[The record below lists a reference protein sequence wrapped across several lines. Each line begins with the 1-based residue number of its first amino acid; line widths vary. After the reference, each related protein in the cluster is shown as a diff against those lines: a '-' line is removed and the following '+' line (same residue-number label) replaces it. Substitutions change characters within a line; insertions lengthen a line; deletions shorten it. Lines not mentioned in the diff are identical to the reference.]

1 MYCAVLS
8 VEYKTS
14 NHNSELLVQVMRLT
28 VFSYFVFLCFVQAFN
43 FFSNLRSFIMFC
55 NFYINCINFI
65 FLNYDINIKYLNHA
79 SDGMFLCTLH
89 PVAAITNSSAV
100 SPLSPC
106 RKTMSLSALV
116 SLLFSFSLN
125 FLTFLF
131 SGGCG
136 FIG

>member
-1 MYCAVLS
+1 MAKLHNKSACKPVYGKEKKIKMLWAGLGSVHIGKNCDWGLEKPQSQFFPIWTLS
-8 VEYKTS
+8 RPITYI
-14 NHNSELLVQVMRLT
+14 
-28 VFSYFVFLCFVQAFN
+28 YFLK
-43 FFSNLRSFIMFC
+43 LW
-55 NFYINCINFI
+55 Y
-65 FLNYDINIKYLNHA
+65 IKYLNPA